1 MVSSSPYSH
10 TRFPRSGALHCPSF
24 NFMTLLSAQFSSPTR
39 FLWIALHI
47 PGVSATFLSVYY
59 HLKISQWC
67 TLSHQTDREEVNS
80 TEPSINPF
88 KVSPALHATYHN
100 PFSQFSVYLFS
111 YTPVCHWFLREAIIT
126 GSAKIHTKGK
136 ENDVSYL
143 PSPTERHFFTEGYQ
157 VG

>member
-1 MVSSSPYSH
+1 MVSSSPY
-10 TRFPRSGALHCPSF
+10 TRDFPKVGLYTALHLTSWHCS
-24 NFMTLLSAQFSSPTR
+24 LLNSPAQPDSSELLCTYLVYRP
-39 FLWIALHI
+39 L
-47 PGVSATFLSVYY
+47 LSVYY
-59 HLKISQWC
+59 LLKISWWC

-80 TEPSINPF
+80 TEPSTNPF